1 MKQTLPLIFLCGV
14 MALGACN
21 RHNQEVASL
30 SDLEGGKTFAVPT
43 GTVADQFVLERFPDA
58 QIEYYN
64 SVFDCALAVKGGKAD
79 AAIYDKP
86 ILKNIAAK
94 NEGLKVL
101 DELLADD
108 QYGFAVSMGD
118 PDLKRAIDEVLAD
131 LRSSGTYDEMLE
143 RWLPEKGEPGP
154 MPPFSFTGESGVLR
168 FGTAAVT
175 EPMSFVNQDRV
186 AIGFDIELASHVAVR
201 LGKKLEI
208 IDMEFGAML
217 PALIAGKV
225 DMIGAGLSITEER
238 AKKVLFSQSYY
249 PSGIAAVISSQG
261 QKAGKGEA
269 DLMSSAEDI
278 PGRRIGVVMGSI
290 YDGYSSRTYP
300 TSPILQYQTVPD
312 MLMALNTDKIDVIF
326 IDNESL
332 PDVFEKNPALGLLE
346 PNVFFVPIAA
356 PFHKESTALREQF
369 NTFLKEIRSNGTY
382 EELKK
387 RWMDRTNGEMPPIE
401 GSSANG
407 QLKIGIVS
415 DIGLPSAIMKNGKPA
430 GFDIELG
437 TRFAAWMGREYVP
450 VDLPF
455 GAMIAALAT
464 KKVDMATC
472 SMMITEERKKQIDF
486 SDPYWDSGASVI
498 AVKSKLAAYQQE
510 SRAEKVSFFKSL
522 GQSFHNNIILENRY
536 LLIVNG
542 LKITIIISI
551 LAALIGTLIGGLI
564 CYMRMSRQKWLSVTA
579 RGFISLIRGT
589 PVLVLLMIIFY
600 VVFASVNINAVLVAV
615 IAFGINF
622 GAYVSEMFRT
632 SIQGVDRGQWEAGI
646 ASGFTRVRTFIHII
660 LPQAL
665 RQVLPVY
672 KGEFISLVK
681 MTSIVGYIAVQDL
694 TKASDIIRSRTFDAF
709 FPLLMAAFIYLILAW
724 ILTWGLGRIE
734 VSVDPK
740 RKRIRKIREEIA

>member
-1 MKQTLPLIFLCGV
+1 MKQTLPLIFLV
-14 MALGACN
+14 VAFAWSACD
-21 RHNQEVASL
+21 RQNQEITSL

-79 AAIYDKP
+79 AGIYDKP

-94 NEGLKVL
+94 NGELKVL

-108 QYGFAVSMGD
+108 QYGFAVALQD
-118 PDLKRAIDEVLAD
+118 TFLKRTIDEVLHE
-131 LRSSGTYDEMLE
+131 LKSSGVYDEMLE

-175 EPMSFVNQDRV
+175 EPMSYVNQDRAAV
-186 AIGFDIELASHVAVR
+186 GFDIELASHVAVR
-201 LGKKLEI
+201 LGKKLDI

-217 PALIAGKV
+217 PALISGKV

-238 AKKVLFSQSYY
+238 AKKVLFSESYY
-249 PSGIAAVISSQG
+249 PSGIAAIVSSREI
-261 QKAGKGEA
+261 KAREEGA
-269 DLMSSAEDI
+269 DLMSGVEDI
-278 PGRRIGVVMGSI
+278 AGRRIGVVMGSI
-290 YDGYSSRTYP
+290 YDGYSSTNYP
-300 TSPILQYQTVPD
+300 SSPILQYQTVPD
-312 MLMALNTDKIDVIF
+312 MLMALNSDKIDVVF
-326 IDNESL
+326 FDNEAL
-332 PDVFEKNPALGLLE
+332 PDVFEKNPGLGLLAA
-346 PNVFFVPIAA
+346 NVFFVPIAA
-356 PFHKESTALREQF
+356 PFHKESTSLREQF
-369 NTFLKEIRSNGTY
+369 NAFLQEIRSNGIY
-382 EELKK
+382 EEMTS
-387 RWMDRTNGEMPPIE
+387 RWMKRTDGDMPAIT
-401 GSSANG
+401 GSNVNG
-407 QLKIGIVS
+407 QIKIGIVS
-415 DIGLPSAIMKNGKPA
+415 DMGLPSAITKNGKLV

-437 TRFAAWMGREYVP
+437 TRFAASIGKEYVP

-455 GAMIAALAT
+455 GSMVAALAT

-472 SMMITEERKKQIDF
+472 SMMVTEERKKQVDF
-486 SDPYWDSGASVI
+486 SNPYIDAGASVI
-498 AVKSKLAAYQQE
+498 ALKRKLTNYQQE
-510 SRAEKVSFFKSL
+510 SRAEKVSFFQSV
-522 GQSFHNNIILENRY
+522 GRSFHDNIVQENRY
-536 LLIVNG
+536 LLIVSG
-542 LKITIIISI
+542 LRVTIVISI
-551 LAALIGTLIGGLI
+551 LAAFIGTLIGGLI
-564 CYMRMSRQKWLSVTA
+564 CYMRMSRRRLLSGTA

-600 VVFASVNINAVLVAV
+600 VVFASVNINAVIVAI

-632 SIQGVDRGQWEAGI
+632 SIQGVDKGQWEAGI

-660 LPQAL
+660 LPQSL

-724 ILTWGLGRIE
+724 LLTWGLGRIE
-734 VSVDPK
+734 ITVDPK
-740 RKRIRKIREEIA
+740 RKRIRKIKEDVQ